1 MCDTAVIAE
10 SLVGSEDSS
19 MLTQFPPMGVYEI
32 LFRFYRET
40 GERLGSE
47 GTHPYAQGSP
57 LTGPVPGGPEIPTEL
72 KFNPTD
78 LKYPQANGNMTLLTA
93 IRDYYN
99 HFYGC
104 DISTDNIA
112 IFAGGRP
119 ALYTTLAFLKPE
131 IKVLVE
137 ETEYSPYWD
146 ILQLLEKKTNIIPS
160 NPENN
165 FRPTLADY
173 VTAANIMEE
182 DVEGS
187 FILKSNPSNPT
198 GVMTRGEELEA
209 LVDFCEQ
216 PGQGGLIDEAY
227 EYIQYPVIESAMKY
241 VKDLD
246 NSNLFICS
254 SATKGLQ
261 SPGARI
267 GWVICSKNNAK
278 LFRNFSS
285 MASGGVSQ
293 LSQIYVANLMDIE
306 RVTQIRATIGKFYAE
321 QRDRYGE
328 ALKQMGFE
336 LYSGDAGFYH
346 WAKLP
351 NGLDCDEFND
361 RLFEHKAAILP
372 GTMCDMLRRDI
383 SECPQSQFIRFSFGP
398 LPFESFEQDIEILS
412 KCVKQ

>member
-1 MCDTAVIAE
+1 MITPTSPE
-10 SLVGSEDSS
+10 ESS
-19 MLTQFPPMGVYEI
+19 MLTQFPAMGVYEI

-40 GERLGSE
+40 GDRLGAE

-57 LTGPVPGGPEIPTEL
+57 LTTAVPGGDYEIPTEL
-72 KFNPTD
+72 KISSAD
-78 LKYPQANGNMTLLTA
+78 LKYPQANGNMPLLMA

-104 DISTDNIA
+104 DISTENIA
-112 IFAGGRP
+112 IFGGGRP
-119 ALYTTLAFLKPE
+119 ALYTTLAFLKSQ

-146 ILQLLEKKTNIIPS
+146 VLKLLEKDVEVIPS
-160 NPENN
+160 NPDNN

-173 VTAANIMEE
+173 EAAAERCE
-182 DVEGS
+182 EGS

-198 GVMTRGEELEA
+198 GVMTRGEELQR
-209 LVDFCEQ
+209 LVDFCEM
-216 PGQGGLIDEAY
+216 PGHGGIIDEAY

-241 VKDLD
+241 VRDLD
-246 NSNLFICS
+246 NSNLFVCS

-267 GWVICSKNNAK
+267 GWVISSKKNTK

-293 LSQIYVANLMDIE
+293 LSQIFVAGLLDLE
-306 RVTQIRATIGKFYAE
+306 RVTKIRESIGKFYAE
-321 QRDRYGE
+321 QRTRYGE
-328 ALKQMGFE
+328 ALKALGFE

-351 NGLDCDEFND
+351 NNITCTEFND

-372 GTMCDMLRRDI
+372 GTMCDMFRRDL
-383 SECPQSQFIRFSFGP
+383 SECPQGHFIRFSFGP
-398 LPFESFEQDIEILS
+398 LPPESFEEDIDILS
-412 KCVKQ
+412 KCVY